1 MKEPEK
7 IPLDPTTPKA
17 KQVKQIPMPQLYP
30 ESMRDDLC
38 SSEDL
43 KKHLDQ
49 INKILDE
56 TAHEDNNE
64 NNS

>member
-7 IPLDPTTPKA
+7 IPLDPSTPKA
-17 KQVKQIPMPQLYP
+17 KKVKQIPMPQIYP
-30 ESMRDDLC
+30 EAMNDDLC

-56 TAHEDNNE
+56 TANEDNSE

>member
-1 MKEPEK
+1 MKKPTQTP
-7 IPLDPTTPKA
+7 IDPNAPRT
-17 KQVKQIPMPQLYP
+17 KQVKQIPMPQIYP
-30 ESMRDDLC
+30 EAMNDDLC

-64 NNS
+64 NHS

>member
-1 MKEPEK
+1 MKEPGK

-17 KQVKQIPMPQLYP
+17 KQVKPIPMPKLYP
-30 ESMRDDLC
+30 DSIMDDLC
-38 SSEDL
+38 SSDDL

-56 TAHEDNNE
+56 TANEDNNK